1 MEESGD
7 EARGIEGTKRKAE
20 SEPEREIETDKIT
33 ATPNR
38 KKPTLKPEHCAEIL
52 EDVLDLV
59 KGNYMNS
66 NLVLGGDF
74 NTRLGPHQEDDDEI
88 FEHTLVSNERK
99 SLDPVLNRRG
109 KMISETMESQGL
121 YVLNGRTSA
130 DTPGNFTLMNSNGKS
145 SVDQIWTN
153 VLNLPNVIDFLVL
166 NTEWCSPSDHFPI
179 ELKLINLE
187 ENSNNTEEESG
198 GGEKGIEILKWDEN
212 KKESYTDE
220 IKTEFLSQ
228 FENNEE
234 PPDVKDMYETLKNI
248 IYKIG
253 KKIQVI
259 KVVKNKRKQR
269 RNNWF
274 NRECALK
281 KRKLRKSMR
290 LCKSK
295 KYAEIAVRELV
306 EDRKAYKQEIKKAKH
321 EMNMNIKEKIKN
333 IKNRIQFWETI
344 NRFKI
349 KKGIMNKVNK
359 ETWDRD
365 LKEAHQGIITEEI
378 NMMDVLHPILDSEI
392 TMDEIAKIIK
402 SSKSKKA
409 PGYDMITYEFYKKL
423 PQEGYRYLL
432 SMFNRIMQEEII
444 PKYWTKV
451 IIHMIY
457 KKGNPEDP
465 TNYRGISLINTV
477 TKIFTSIL
485 EKRISTWAEEAGILD
500 EGQAG
505 FRKRRGCRDNIFNL
519 YAAIAINIR
528 EDKSK
533 VYACFVDYKCCFDS
547 IHHQTLW
554 NKLFRTGVSG
564 KCIRVIKQMYE
575 NSTVS
580 VRTEMGE
587 TSEVKMNKGVM
598 TGDSLSPLL
607 FILFISD
614 LCDYMKSK
622 DIQGIPI
629 DREHNVIALLYADD
643 LVLLSNK
650 EEELQKMLN
659 VLEEYCNLNKLE
671 VNVEKTKIVV
681 FRRKG
686 KLRSNLKFHYR
697 QIPVEIVPSY
707 VYLGV
712 IFTSGLCFSENVKKF
727 INKTMGAISTVNS
740 LWARTK
746 TYNWEAN
753 KIVYNSVIKSIL
765 LYGAEV
771 WGLRYLEELE
781 KPQVKY
787 LKSLLYLP
795 RNTPNYI
802 VRKETGMSKMGQE
815 IIKRAINWLINIKEM
830 EEKRLPK
837 ICFLKLQEMAV
848 ANPTATKYNWVAQ
861 IRQIFTKLDCL
872 EVYDAEDPK
881 IIKVQVDSMIEK
893 IQESNRMEDKRRI
906 EVSSYSNV
914 YKNLSNLDN
923 QEEEKYLNM
932 DVPLYKIRTIAQL
945 RTSAQKINHKQNKG
959 DLGWVVR
966 GSMVGEFQDAAF
978 KLPISTVNNP
988 VYTEPP
994 IKTKFGYHIIM
1005 VEGKK

>member
-1 MEESGD
+1 
-7 EARGIEGTKRKAE
+7 
-20 SEPEREIETDKIT
+20 
-33 ATPNR
+33 
-38 KKPTLKPEHCAEIL
+38 
-52 EDVLDLV
+52 
-59 KGNYMNS
+59 
-66 NLVLGGDF
+66 
-74 NTRLGPHQEDDDEI
+74 
-88 FEHTLVSNERK
+88 
-99 SLDPVLNRRG
+99 
-109 KMISETMESQGL
+109 
-121 YVLNGRTSA
+121 
-130 DTPGNFTLMNSNGKS
+130 
-145 SVDQIWTN
+145 
-153 VLNLPNVIDFLVL
+153 
-166 NTEWCSPSDHFPI
+166 
-179 ELKLINLE
+179 
-187 ENSNNTEEESG
+187 
-198 GGEKGIEILKWDEN
+198 
-212 KKESYTDE
+212 
-220 IKTEFLSQ
+220 
-228 FENNEE
+228 
-234 PPDVKDMYETLKNI
+234 
-248 IYKIG
+248 
-253 KKIQVI
+253 
-259 KVVKNKRKQR
+259 
-269 RNNWF
+269 
-274 NRECALK
+274 
-281 KRKLRKSMR
+281 
-290 LCKSK
+290 
-295 KYAEIAVRELV
+295 
-306 EDRKAYKQEIKKAKH
+306 
-321 EMNMNIKEKIKN
+321 
-333 IKNRIQFWETI
+333 
-344 NRFKI
+344 
-349 KKGIMNKVNK
+349 
-359 ETWDRD
+359 
-365 LKEAHQGIITEEI
+365 
-378 NMMDVLHPILDSEI
+378 
-392 TMDEIAKIIK
+392 
-402 SSKSKKA
+402 
-409 PGYDMITYEFYKKL
+409 
-423 PQEGYRYLL
+423 
-432 SMFNRIMQEEII
+432 
-444 PKYWTKV
+444 
-451 IIHMIY
+451 
-457 KKGNPEDP
+457 
-465 TNYRGISLINTV
+465 
-477 TKIFTSIL
+477 
-485 EKRISTWAEEAGILD
+485 
-500 EGQAG
+500 
-505 FRKRRGCRDNIFNL
+505 
-519 YAAIAINIR
+519 
-528 EDKSK
+528 
-533 VYACFVDYKCCFDS
+533 
-547 IHHQTLW
+547 
-554 NKLFRTGVSG
+554 
-564 KCIRVIKQMYE
+564 
-575 NSTVS
+575 
-580 VRTEMGE
+580 
-587 TSEVKMNKGVM
+587 MNKGVM

-771 WGLRYLEELE
+771 WGVRYLEELE

-861 IRQIFTKLDCL
+861 VRQIFTKLDCL
-872 EVYDAEDPK
+872 EVYEAEDPK

-914 YKNLSNLDN
+914 YKNLTNLDN

-945 RTSAQKINHKQNKG
+945 RTSAQKIVRITIHKDIHVIETEKICTLCNLAKEES
-959 DLGWVVR
+959 LEHF
-966 GSMVGEFQDAAF
+966 MLEC
-978 KLPISTVNNP
+978 PIYRATRQRYIGKYVNDYSQAHLKNLLLITSLEKINDIYN
-988 VYTEPP
+988 YTE
-994 IKTKFGYHIIM
+994 ISLKFRSNIIN
-1005 VEGKK
+1005 EYS